1 MDDKTPLKKAVLLI
15 SVTTSFLTAFIGSS
29 VNVALPSIENEFK
42 IDAVTLAWISSSYLL
57 TTAAFLLPFGKLADI
72 KGRKKIFQTGLLVYT
87 FFSLLSGFAFDT
99 VSLITFRTFQ
109 GIGAAMIF
117 GTGTAI
123 VTSVFPVGE
132 RGKAMGYLVTAVYL
146 GLSFGPFFGGLL
158 TQYIGWRSI
167 FYLNVPFGIF
177 MAYLIVTKLKEEW
190 ADARGEKFDWIGSIV
205 YMVALPFLMLGLSR
219 IQKPEGIILLIVS
232 VFLLI
237 IFYLWESKVAVPIL
251 NVSLFTKNNVFAF
264 SNLAALISYSATF
277 AVGFLLSL
285 YLQYVKGFP
294 PRSAGFALALQ
305 PVTQA
310 IFSSYAGKLSDRIEP
325 RYVASFGMFLTTVG
339 LFLLSF
345 INFTTPLFFILIAL
359 IILGLGFAFF
369 SSPNTNAIMSSVER
383 RFYGVAS
390 ASVGTMR
397 LVGQM
402 LSIGFTTMFF
412 SLKLG
417 NANISAST
425 LSAFLNVVHVV
436 FLLFAIIC
444 GLGIF
449 ASMARGNLER

>member
-1 MDDKTPLKKAVLLI
+1 MDNKSQLKKAVLLVSTI
-15 SVTTSFLTAFIGSS
+15 TSFLTAFIGSS
-29 VNVALPSIENEFK
+29 VNVALPSIESEFK

-57 TTAAFLLPFGKLADI
+57 TTAAFLLPLGRIADI
-72 KGRKKIFQTGLLVYT
+72 KGRKKTFQLGLFIYT
-87 FFSLLSGFAFDT
+87 FFSLLSGFAFNT
-99 VSLITFRTFQ
+99 ISLIVFRIIQ

-123 VTSVFPVGE
+123 ITSVFPVGE
-132 RGKAMGYLVTAVYL
+132 RGKAMGYLVSAVYL

-158 TQYIGWRSI
+158 TQYLGWRSI

-177 MAYLIVTKLKEEW
+177 IAYLMVAKLKEEW
-190 ADARGEKFDWIGSIV
+190 ADAQGEKFDWVGSIV
-205 YMVALPFLMLGLSR
+205 YIMALSFLMLGFSR
-219 IQKPEGIILLIVS
+219 IPKPEGIIFVVIA
-232 VFLLI
+232 FLSLV
-237 IFYLWESKVAVPIL
+237 IFSLWEKKTIAPIL
-251 NVSLFTKNNVFAF
+251 NVTLFTKNNVFAF

-285 YLQYVKGFP
+285 YLQYVKGLP
-294 PRSAGFALALQ
+294 PRNAGFILALQ
-305 PVTQA
+305 PVMQA

-325 RYVASFGMFLTTVG
+325 RYVASFGMFLTTLG
-339 LFLLSF
+339 LFLLSLL
-345 INFTTPLFFILIAL
+345 NSATPLFIILIAL

-369 SSPNTNAIMSSVER
+369 SSPNTNAIMSSVEPK
-383 RFYGVAS
+383 FYGVAS

-417 NANISAST
+417 SSHISANT
-425 LSAFLNVVHVV
+425 VPAFLNVVHII
-436 FLLFAIIC
+436 FLLFAVIC

>member
-1 MDDKTPLKKAVLLI
+1 MDDTTQLKKTVLLI
-15 SVTTSFLTAFIGSS
+15 SVITSFLTAFIGSS
-29 VNVALPSIENEFK
+29 VNVALPSIESEFK
-42 IDAVTLAWISSSYLL
+42 IDAVTLVWISSSYLL
-57 TTAAFLLPFGKLADI
+57 TTAAFLLPLGKLADI

-87 FFSLLSGFAFDT
+87 FFSLLSGFAFNT
-99 VSLITFRTFQ
+99 VSLIVFRTFQ
-109 GIGAAMIF
+109 GIGAAMVF

-123 VTSVFPVGE
+123 ITSVFPVGE
-132 RGKAMGYLVTAVYL
+132 RGKAMGYLVSAVYL

-177 MAYLIVTKLKEEW
+177 MIYLMVTKLKEEW

-205 YMVALPFLMLGLSR
+205 YMMALSFLMLGLSR
-219 IQKPEGIILLIVS
+219 VQKPEGIVLLVVSAVLLIG
-232 VFLLI
+232 
-237 IFYLWESKVAVPIL
+237 FYLWERKITAPIL
-251 NVSLFTKNNVFAF
+251 NVSLFTANSVFAF

-294 PRSAGFALALQ
+294 PRSAGFVLALQ

-310 IFSSYAGKLSDRIEP
+310 ILSPYAGKLSDRIEP
-325 RYVASFGMFLTTVG
+325 RYVASIGMSLTTLG

-345 INFTTPLFFILIAL
+345 LNSMTPLHFILIAL
-359 IILGLGFAFF
+359 IILGSGFAFF

-412 SLKLG
+412 SLELG
-417 NANISAST
+417 NANISKGT
-425 LSAFLNVVHVV
+425 LPAFLNVVHIV

-449 ASMARGNLER
+449 ASMARGNLGK

>member
-1 MDDKTPLKKAVLLI
+1 MDDTIRLKKTVLLI
-15 SVTTSFLTAFIGSS
+15 SVITSFLTAFIGSS
-29 VNVALPSIENEFK
+29 VNVALPSIESEFK
-42 IDAVTLAWISSSYLL
+42 IDAVTLVWISSSYLL
-57 TTAAFLLPFGKLADI
+57 TTAAFLLPLGKLADI

-87 FFSLLSGFAFDT
+87 FFSLLSGFAFNT
-99 VSLITFRTFQ
+99 VSLIVFRTFQ
-109 GIGAAMIF
+109 GIGAAMVF

-123 VTSVFPVGE
+123 ITSVFPVGE
-132 RGKAMGYLVTAVYL
+132 RGKAMGYLVSAVYL

-177 MAYLIVTKLKEEW
+177 MIYLMVTKLKEEW

-205 YMVALPFLMLGLSR
+205 YMMALSFLMLGLSR
-219 IQKPEGIILLIVS
+219 VQKPEGIVLLVVSAVLLIG
-232 VFLLI
+232 
-237 IFYLWESKVAVPIL
+237 FYLWERKITAPIL
-251 NVSLFTKNNVFAF
+251 NVSLFTANSVFAF

-294 PRSAGFALALQ
+294 PRSAGFVLALQ

-310 IFSSYAGKLSDRIEP
+310 ILSPYAGKLSDRIEP
-325 RYVASFGMFLTTVG
+325 RYVASIGMSLTTLG

-345 INFTTPLFFILIAL
+345 LNSMTPLHFILIAL
-359 IILGLGFAFF
+359 IILGSGFAFF

-412 SLKLG
+412 SLELG
-417 NANISAST
+417 NANISKGT
-425 LSAFLNVVHVV
+425 LPAFLNVVHIV

-449 ASMARGNLER
+449 ASMARGNLGK